1 MNLDFQGKKVLV
13 TGASSG
19 IGYAAALAFARG
31 GADVAFSY
39 NENKAGADDLTRNAR
54 ALGHAAVG
62 IQADVLHE
70 KQVEAMFDAALA
82 GFGGRLDV
90 LINNAG
96 TLVQRVPIA
105 DCPTELWDKIIHLN
119 LRSVFFCCRRAAKL
133 MQAQKSGRVI
143 NITSISARNGGGVGA
158 TPYASAK
165 GAVSTFTRGFAK
177 EMAPHGVT
185 VNAVAPGVIDTPF
198 HQKHTPP
205 PIWQQQTASIPLG
218 PGKPDDVTG
227 AILFL
232 ASDAARYITGE
243 VIEVNGGML
252 MD

>member
-1 MNLDFQGKKVLV
+1 MINNFEGRKVLV

-19 IGYAAALAFARG
+19 IGYAAALEFARC

-39 NENKAGADDLTRNAR
+39 HANKTGADGLADTIR
-54 ALGHAAVG
+54 ALGRKHLAVKV
-62 IQADVLHE
+62 DVVQETQL
-70 KQVEAMFDAALA
+70 EAMFDSVLRE
-82 GFGGRLDV
+82 FDGRLDV
-90 LINNAG
+90 LVNNAG
-96 TLVQRVPIA
+96 DLIQRIPIA
-105 DCPTELWDKIIHLN
+105 DCPTEHWDRVINVN

-143 NITSISARNGGGVGA
+143 NITSVAARNGGAVGA
-158 TPYASAK
+158 TPYACAK

-185 VNAVAPGVIDTPF
+185 VNGVAPGVIDTPF
-198 HQKHTPP
+198 HLRHTAPP
-205 PIWQQQTASIPLG
+205 LWQQLTAAIPLG
-218 PGKPDDVTG
+218 PGQPEAITG

-232 ASDAARYITGE
+232 ASDAAHYITGE
-243 VIEVNGGML
+243 IIEVNGGLL